1 MQDVSVPNVR
11 ATGRRGTTAP
21 AQRQAGRR
29 PPSAAGPADG
39 AGDPLGSP
47 GSGSG
52 TTYEVN
58 ERQMKGT
65 VVSLLSHGIA
75 VGIGYLLG
83 TPQGRQRLN
92 EVGRQAGEIAQRPE
106 VARLQERGKALV
118 AEKTE
123 VVKQKVADRKAS
135 ASSADAAGVEGTGD
149 AVRPRRNLQLPAR
162 LRRRSGTAHFPES
175 TGVTPPES
183 LGGTTV
189 MEDSEAALLGTPVA
203 PRTDPPAT
211 SGR

>member
-1 MQDVSVPNVR
+1 M
-11 ATGRRGTTAP
+11 
-21 AQRQAGRR
+21 
-29 PPSAAGPADG
+29 
-39 AGDPLGSP
+39 
-47 GSGSG
+47 
-52 TTYEVN
+52 
-58 ERQMKGT
+58 
-65 VVSLLSHGIA
+65 SLFSHGIA

-123 VVKQKVADRKAS
+123 VVKQKVAERKSGAP
-135 ASSADAAGVEGTGD
+135 AAGAGGAEAVGD
-149 AVRPRRNLQLPAR
+149 TARHRRNLQLPAR
-162 LRRRSGTAHFPES
+162 LRRRSGGAHFPES
-175 TGVTPPES
+175 TGTTPPAS